1 MAKEG
6 RNYKHSLQGV
16 QVSNV
21 LSCRSAITHHN
32 TCTCAGEKQNEFR
45 LDASHATA
53 ESTEELVK
61 LDSGFLDLMAQVRAS
76 WYGRSFYSWNGTELY
91 IAENVR
97 EKPSCTLYF
106 DKSTVDV
113 RL

>member
-1 MAKEG
+1 M
-6 RNYKHSLQGV
+6 
-16 QVSNV
+16 SNV
-21 LSCRSAITHHN
+21 LSCRSAITHLYVCWVKN
-32 TCTCAGEKQNEFR
+32 KNELR
-45 LDASHATA
+45 LDASHTTA
-53 ESTEELVK
+53 VSIEGLVK
-61 LDSGFLDLMAQVRAS
+61 PDSGFLELMAQVRTS
-76 WYGRSFYSWNGTELY
+76 WYGRSFYSWNGTELDVPFTRIY

>member
-45 LDASHATA
+45 LDASHTTA
-53 ESTEELVK
+53 VSRGELVK
-61 LDSGFLDLMAQVRAS
+61 LDSGLLELMAQVRAS
-76 WYGRSFYSWNGTELY
+76 WCGRSFYSWNGTELY
-91 IAENVR
+91 VAENVR
-97 EKPSCTLYF
+97 EKPSRTLYF